1 MFGFLISQGKD
12 LTDPLQSPRTTA
24 VWLQRLPP
32 LDVFAR
38 QEHVLRAFEAMR
50 QSGRAPDPQRV
61 SAIQFLDAALG
72 ADRRQLLNQYFET
85 LDGSPRLAERLWQ
98 ASLELTQ
105 SFATGYR
112 TVVQHALSHAGS
124 ARWRPALP
132 LMLARLI
139 HYCGTDA
146 KLRVFRFE
154 RWIPAKW
161 TELHDLYRRASE
173 LGVENVP
180 TILGNAGSDT
190 TRWTVEQEY
199 VFALLIHQLNAGNLS
214 PEQFDWACAQFRV
227 WCRRLALTKLPQAA
241 DGFVV
246 DLAGKTGLARR
257 AGHEPGPTIRFLDTA
272 ALAAQLEGALQML
285 RSAERTDEGAAAQV
299 DRERIAI
306 LEKVRSA
313 VAPSVNAE
321 LRRDPRVAVRLPAKV
336 RIGLARICTEFAAGA
351 EEKVP
356 ELGAGSEEIEIYA
369 VMPGSR
375 GHGAAGNGSMA
386 LPSASDPLW
395 QVRDRSV
402 AGLRIAASGDVGQN
416 LALAALVAVRPADAT
431 DWVLGIV
438 RRLQKRPNG
447 EVEAG
452 IAIVA
457 ERPVAVTLYAKREA
471 KEDMGYVVDG
481 IDLSTLGKR
490 FAGLY
495 LPASSPLSIRTLIVP
510 SSEYAEGREVIL
522 DSGPSVYTIR
532 LRHVVEQC
540 ADWCQVAIQTVAKQP
555 KEG

>member
-1 MFGFLISQGKD
+1 L
-12 LTDPLQSPRTTA
+12 
-24 VWLQRLPP
+24 
-32 LDVFAR
+32 
-38 QEHVLRAFEAMR
+38 
-50 QSGRAPDPQRV
+50 
-61 SAIQFLDAALG
+61 
-72 ADRRQLLNQYFET
+72 
-85 LDGSPRLAERLWQ
+85 
-98 ASLELTQ
+98 
-105 SFATGYR
+105 
-112 TVVQHALSHAGS
+112 
-124 ARWRPALP
+124 
-132 LMLARLI
+132 
-139 HYCGTDA
+139 
-146 KLRVFRFE
+146 
-154 RWIPAKW
+154 
-161 TELHDLYRRASE
+161 
-173 LGVENVP
+173 
-180 TILGNAGSDT
+180 
-190 TRWTVEQEY
+190 
-199 VFALLIHQLNAGNLS
+199 
-214 PEQFDWACAQFRV
+214 
-227 WCRRLALTKLPQAA
+227 
-241 DGFVV
+241 
-246 DLAGKTGLARR
+246 
-257 AGHEPGPTIRFLDTA
+257 
-272 ALAAQLEGALQML
+272 
-285 RSAERTDEGAAAQV
+285 
-299 DRERIAI
+299 
-306 LEKVRSA
+306 
-313 VAPSVNAE
+313 
-321 LRRDPRVAVRLPAKV
+321 
-336 RIGLARICTEFAAGA
+336 
-351 EEKVP
+351 
-356 ELGAGSEEIEIYA
+356 
-369 VMPGSR
+369 
-375 GHGAAGNGSMA
+375 A

-457 ERPVAVTLYAKREA
+457 EQPVAVTLYAKREA